1 MTSIRKDP
9 RFDVQI
15 TVDWSTRDMFLSNHV
30 TNLSKGG
37 LFIETSSPLPLQSE
51 VFLKLTLPDVGAVVE
66 TKGRVIWT
74 YDVKKGTAR
83 VVPGMGIK
91 LVETSPE
98 HRQQLEGYLARLEQK
113 DAPRGVARGEHPR
126 RGDAAP
132 D

>member
-1 MTSIRKDP
+1 
-9 RFDVQI
+9 
-15 TVDWSTRDMFLSNHV
+15 MFLSNHV

-37 LFIETSSPLPLQSE
+37 LFIETPSPLPLQSE
-51 VFLKLTLPDVGAVVE
+51 VLLKLTLPDVGAIME

-98 HRQQLEGYLARLEQK
+98 HRQQLEGYLAGLEQK
-113 DAPRGVARGEHPR
+113 ARGVARGEPTQSR
-126 RGDAAP
+126 DAAP